1 MQSLS
6 NHRDQIER
14 LDTELVNIVDKELSL
29 VSVDNKDEEA
39 SRLEL
44 EALKEKLT
52 RRTQEQIQEIMERKR
67 S

>member
-14 LDTELVNIVDKELSL
+14 LDTELVNIVDKELAL
-29 VSVDNKDEEA
+29 VSIDNKDEEA

-52 RRTQEQIQEIMERKR
+52 RRTQEQIQEIMDRKR